1 MRDIDETL
9 TKLKEI
15 LSYHPAAPGHWEI
28 AVAKK
33 V

>member
-15 LSYHPAAPGHWEI
+15 LSYLLTAPGYWEI

-33 V
+33 I